1 MAKAFWVAIY
11 REIYNAEKQAAYL
24 KLATPTIKAAG
35 GKFIVSG
42 LAAKTYEQ
50 GLI

>member
-35 GKFIVSG
+35 VKFIVSS
-42 LAAKTYEQ
+42 LAAKNYEQ
-50 GLI
+50 GLT